1 MMGGTFFISTAE
13 SIFSN
18 KLVKHLKVNVPEI
31 DPKIVIG
38 LGATQFRNL
47 LPAAAIPGVVLSY
60 MQSLHTVF
68 ILVTTLAG
76 VATLVSLIARWEK
89 IKIRI

>member
-1 MMGGTFFISTAE
+1 MGGTFFVSAAD

-18 KLVKHLKVNVPEI
+18 KLVTHLKVNVPEI
-31 DPKIVIG
+31 DPKMVIG
-38 LGATQFRNL
+38 LGATQFRNS
-47 LPAAAIPGVVLSY
+47 LPATAIPGVLLSY

-68 ILVTTLAG
+68 ILATTLAG
-76 VATLVSLIARWEK
+76 VATLVSLIAKWEK

>member
-1 MMGGTFFISTAE
+1 MMGGTFFISAAE

-18 KLVKHLKVNVPEI
+18 KLIKHLKTNVPEI

-38 LGATQFRNL
+38 LGATQFRNS
-47 LPAAAIPGVVLSY
+47 LPAAAVPGVVLSY
-60 MQSLHTVF
+60 MQSLHPVF
-68 ILVTTLAG
+68 ILATILAG
-76 VATLVSLIARWEK
+76 VATVVSLIARWKK

>member
-1 MMGGTFFISTAE
+1 MMGGTFFVSAAD

-18 KLVKHLKVNVPEI
+18 KLVTHLKVNVPEI

-38 LGATQFRNL
+38 LGATQFRNS
-47 LPAAAIPGVVLSY
+47 LPATAIPGVLLSY

-68 ILVTTLAG
+68 ILATTLAG
-76 VATLVSLIARWEK
+76 VATLVSLIAKWEK